1 MLKLLPICLLVVI
14 ISCESGPREISTSS
28 NRSMTSTF
36 KFDDKAEYVDSF
48 NRYHL
53 KYKDNYIDIN
63 DITIKMVSSFSK
75 PTTIGYCYPA
85 KGEIHLLESFW
96 NYASH
101 IEKEALIYHE
111 LGHCFLNRSHQ
122 SGKVNGLA
130 ISYMY
135 PDNDYIN
142 FYDAYKDAYVEELF
156 TGNSSKIKKILAS
169 ERNTSAA
176 LNTNNQ
182 GIVYTCG
189 NDHI

>member
-1 MLKLLPICLLVVI
+1 MVMYAKKNSAL
-14 ISCESGPREISTSS
+14 SS
-28 NRSMTSTF
+28 SERNETF
-36 KFDDKAEYVDSF
+36 
-48 NRYHL
+48 L
-53 KYKDNYIDIN
+53 KYIPLLKFIAGRIAMRLPPHIDIN